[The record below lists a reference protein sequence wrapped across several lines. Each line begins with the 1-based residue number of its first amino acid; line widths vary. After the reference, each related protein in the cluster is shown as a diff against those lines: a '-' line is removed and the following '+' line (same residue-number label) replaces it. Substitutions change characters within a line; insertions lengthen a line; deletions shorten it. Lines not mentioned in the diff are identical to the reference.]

1 MNINE
6 KKQALENSLR
16 SLDGVAVAFSYGVDS
31 TFLLKTAQ
39 SILGDKAVAV
49 TVRSALMPSG
59 EFDGSAEFCEK
70 EGIKQV
76 VIDADE
82 LEIEGFAEN
91 PPNRCYICKKALFS
105 KIIAAAGQL
114 GINSVCEGSNAD
126 DINDYRPGMRAIKEL
141 GVLSPLLEAGLTKAE
156 IRSLSRQMNLP
167 TSEKPAL
174 ACLATRISTG
184 ETITKE
190 KLKAVE
196 KAESFLRSNGFSQVR
211 VRVQGESARIETEK
225 NDIARLAALA
235 AQTDL
240 YLRSLG
246 FRYVSLDLGGY
257 KTGNMN
263 SPSVKPDN

>member
-39 SILGDKAVAV
+39 TILGDKAVAV

-126 DINDYRPGMRAIKEL
+126 DINDYRNECIALPLFFLLIQECL
-141 GVLSPLLEAGLTKAE
+141 NVL
-156 IRSLSRQMNLP
+156 RV
-167 TSEKPAL
+167 L
-174 ACLATRISTG
+174 AFHGWRDETHCL
-184 ETITKE
+184 
-190 KLKAVE
+190 
-196 KAESFLRSNGFSQVR
+196 
-211 VRVQGESARIETEK
+211 
-225 NDIARLAALA
+225 
-235 AQTDL
+235 
-240 YLRSLG
+240 
-246 FRYVSLDLGGY
+246 
-257 KTGNMN
+257 
-263 SPSVKPDN
+263 

>member
-126 DINDYRPGMRAIKEL
+126 DINDYRPGMRAIKDNQLQL
-141 GVLSPLLEAGLTKAE
+141 GLCQLCPNHMLNSPLLKRLHEY
-156 IRSLSRQMNLP
+156 
-167 TSEKPAL
+167 
-174 ACLATRISTG
+174 ACTVA
-184 ETITKE
+184 
-190 KLKAVE
+190 
-196 KAESFLRSNGFSQVR
+196 
-211 VRVQGESARIETEK
+211 
-225 NDIARLAALA
+225 
-235 AQTDL
+235 
-240 YLRSLG
+240 
-246 FRYVSLDLGGY
+246 
-257 KTGNMN
+257 
-263 SPSVKPDN
+263 